1 MLVVSV
7 AIQFITHIKIKFNW
21 NFSRTHKNVQWVG
34 IGVNLIIFESI
45 NLSRTLNGF
54 VIYSHFASPIGYHY
68 CVIVF
73 FSVIVHFILLSKEK
87 KYLICICYL
96 MKHVQGLWNE
106 ELYVIEALRT
116 HNKMIWYVCEFSANV
131 NVIWSAVC
139 NFNLDI
145 TRPRRDRIGCMA
157 F

>member
-21 NFSRTHKNVQWVG
+21 NFSRTHKNVRWVG

-45 NLSRTLNGF
+45 NISRTLNGF

-68 CVIVF
+68 CVIVC
-73 FSVIVHFILLSKEK
+73 FSHCSFHTSIKRK
-87 KYLICICYL
+87 KIYLICICYL
-96 MKHVQGLWNE
+96 MKHAQGLWNE

-116 HNKMIWYVCEFSANV
+116 HNKMIWCVCEFSANV
-131 NVIWSAVC
+131 NVIW
-139 NFNLDI
+139 
-145 TRPRRDRIGCMA
+145 
-157 F
+157 